1 MATLR
6 LTGGKA
12 AEAHLKAL
20 VRRIG
25 RGKAVNVG
33 FLEGATYPDGTKVA
47 MVAAIQNYGAP
58 AASIPPRP
66 FFTEMIA
73 QRSPGWG
80 DALTD
85 CLAMSDYDMGKALAL
100 MGEGIKSQLQES
112 IKTTNAP
119 ALSKITIMLRKM
131 RSEDQS
137 LEVTGATVG
146 EAARR
151 VDAGES
157 LAGVSTK
164 PLNDSAHM
172 QNSVD
177 YEVIQ

>member
-1 MATLR
+1 MATVR
-6 LTGGKA
+6 LTGGA
-12 AEAHLKAL
+12 AVEKHLKAL
-20 VRRIG
+20 ANRIG
-25 RGKAVNVG
+25 RAKAVNVG

-47 MVAAIQNYGAP
+47 MVAAIQNFGAP

-66 FFTEMIA
+66 FFTDMIA
-73 QRSPGWG
+73 AQSPGWG
-80 DALTD
+80 DALSD
-85 CLAMSDYDMGKALAL
+85 VLVLCEYDMKRALAMMGK
-100 MGEGIKSQLQES
+100 GIKAQLQES
-112 IKTTNAP
+112 IKNTNAP

-137 LEVTGATVG
+137 LEVTGAVVG

-151 VDAGES
+151 VADGES
-157 LAGVSTK
+157 TAGVSTK

-177 YEVIQ
+177 YEVIG